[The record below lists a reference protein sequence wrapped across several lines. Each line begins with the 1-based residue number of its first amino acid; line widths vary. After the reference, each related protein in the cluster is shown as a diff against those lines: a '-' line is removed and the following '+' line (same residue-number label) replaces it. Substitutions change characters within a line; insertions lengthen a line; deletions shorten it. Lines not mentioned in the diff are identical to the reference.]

1 MTTGRSSSTLCHPD
15 AVARLRPVALLAAVL
30 GACAVPA
37 PGPPPGPAPSTTASA
52 PATAPAIPPPP
63 AAPSWQVGA
72 TPLPL
77 RPDGFGQVLPTPDVL
92 ADRALPTVDV
102 LPPPAPGGY
111 QSSVVPVPPDVLARS
126 TWQPGCPVA
135 AGELRYLTMSF
146 LGFDGLPHTGEMIV
160 HADMAAEVVGV
171 FGELFAARFPIEEM
185 RVVAAAE
192 LDLAPT
198 GDGNNT
204 TSFVCRA
211 ARGQSRWSAHAYA
224 LAIDVNPF
232 CNPYVSG
239 DLVLPELASAYLD
252 RGRARPGM
260 VAEGGPVVAAF
271 DSIGWAWGGR
281 WSQPLDIMH
290 FSATGD

>member
-1 MTTGRSSSTLCHPD
+1 
-15 AVARLRPVALLAAVL
+15 V
-30 GACAVPA
+30 
-37 PGPPPGPAPSTTASA
+37 
-52 PATAPAIPPPP
+52 
-63 AAPSWQVGA
+63 

-102 LPPPAPGGY
+102 LPPPATGGY
-111 QSSVVPVPPDVLARS
+111 ESSVAPVPPDVLARS
-126 TWQPGCPVA
+126 TWAPGCPVTP
-135 AGELRYLTMSF
+135 GELRYLTMSF
-146 LGFDGLPHTGEMIV
+146 FGFDGLAHTGEMIV
-160 HADMAAEVVGV
+160 HEDVAAEVVGV

-185 RVVAAAE
+185 RVVAAPE

-204 TSFVCRA
+204 TAFVCRA

-252 RGRARPGM
+252 RNRARPGM
-260 VAEGGPVVAAF
+260 VTEDGPVVAAF
-271 DSIGWAWGGR
+271 GSIGWAWGGR

-290 FSATGD
+290 FSSTGD